1 MRGEGAKNH
10 GNLQFLKE
18 KQQKMQAA
26 HGHRTLKEKQ
36 RQEREQLILKTAE
49 EVFIANGYFDTSIDE
64 IAARVG
70 IGKGTV
76 YLHFPSKEDLVVAIL
91 TRDMEAFLQAVD
103 DAVSAPPSLTAS
115 EKLKSILHFMYNGFY
130 SKRARLL
137 SSIYHS
143 PDLQRFFMQRK
154 ESTRELWG
162 QLATRIKAILEEGKE
177 AGEFDRGI
185 PTSVMLNAFFCLQSP
200 RTYETLVV
208 GEQMSPEE
216 LVKHLGE
223 IYFKG
228 IAAVK

>member
-1 MRGEGAKNH
+1 
-10 GNLQFLKE
+10 
-18 KQQKMQAA
+18 MQAA
-26 HGHRTLKEKQ
+26 HDHRTLKEKQ

-64 IAARVG
+64 IASRVG

-76 YLHFPSKEDLVVAIL
+76 YLHFTSKEDLVVAIL
-91 TRDMEAFLQAVD
+91 TRDMQTFLQAVD
-103 DAVSAPPSLTAS
+103 DAVSAPPSLAAS
-115 EKLKSILHFMYNGFY
+115 EKLKAMLHFMYSGFY

-143 PDLQRFFMQRK
+143 PDLQRFFMQKK
-154 ESTRELWG
+154 ESMRELWE
-162 QLATRIKAILEEGKE
+162 QLATRIRAVLEEGKV
-177 AGEFDRGI
+177 AGEFDSNI

-200 RTYETLVV
+200 RTYEALVV
-208 GEQMSPEE
+208 GEQMSPDE

-228 IAAVK
+228 IAVVK

>member
-1 MRGEGAKNH
+1 
-10 GNLQFLKE
+10 
-18 KQQKMQAA
+18 MQAA

-49 EVFIANGYFDTSIDE
+49 EVFIVNGYFDTSIDE

-115 EKLKSILHFMYNGFY
+115 EKLKSILHFMYSGFY

-137 SSIYHS
+137 SSI
-143 PDLQRFFMQRK
+143 
-154 ESTRELWG
+154 
-162 QLATRIKAILEEGKE
+162 
-177 AGEFDRGI
+177 
-185 PTSVMLNAFFCLQSP
+185 
-200 RTYETLVV
+200 
-208 GEQMSPEE
+208 
-216 LVKHLGE
+216 
-223 IYFKG
+223 
-228 IAAVK
+228 

>member
-1 MRGEGAKNH
+1 
-10 GNLQFLKE
+10 
-18 KQQKMQAA
+18 MQAA
-26 HGHRTLKEKQ
+26 HEHRTLKEKQ

-64 IAARVG
+64 IASRVG

-91 TRDMEAFLQAVD
+91 TRDMQAFLQAVD
-103 DAVSAPPSLTAS
+103 DAVSASSSLTAS
-115 EKLKSILHFMYNGFY
+115 EKLKSILHFMYTGFY

-143 PDLQRFFMQRK
+143 PDLQRFFMQKK
-154 ESTRELWG
+154 ESMRELWS
-162 QLATRIKAILEEGKE
+162 QLAARIRAVLEEGK
-177 AGEFDRGI
+177 ATGEFDKDI

-200 RTYETLVV
+200 RTYEVLVV

-228 IAAVK
+228 IAAK

>member
-1 MRGEGAKNH
+1 
-10 GNLQFLKE
+10 
-18 KQQKMQAA
+18 MQAA
-26 HGHRTLKEKQ
+26 HEHRTLKEKQ

-64 IAARVG
+64 IASRVG

-91 TRDMEAFLQAVD
+91 TRDMQTFLQAVD
-103 DAVSAPPSLTAS
+103 NAVSTPSSLTAS
-115 EKLKSILHFMYNGFY
+115 EKLKAMLHFMYNGFY

-143 PDLQRFFMQRK
+143 PDLQRFFMQKK
-154 ESTRELWG
+154 ESMRELWD
-162 QLATRIKAILEEGKE
+162 QLAARIRAVLEEGKV
-177 AGEFDRGI
+177 AGEFDSNI

-200 RTYETLVV
+200 RTYEALVV
-208 GEQMSPEE
+208 GEQMSSDE

-228 IAAVK
+228 IAVVRESLA

>member
-1 MRGEGAKNH
+1 
-10 GNLQFLKE
+10 
-18 KQQKMQAA
+18 MQAA
-26 HGHRTLKEKQ
+26 HEHRTLKEKQ

-64 IAARVG
+64 IASRVG

-91 TRDMEAFLQAVD
+91 TRDMQAFLQAVD
-103 DAVSAPPSLTAS
+103 DAVSTQPSLAAS
-115 EKLKSILHFMYNGFY
+115 EKLEAILHFMYSGFY

-143 PDLQRFFMQRK
+143 PDLQRFFMQKK
-154 ESTRELWG
+154 ESMRELWA
-162 QLATRIKAILEEGKE
+162 QLADRIRAVLEEGK
-177 AGEFDRGI
+177 ATGQFDKGI
-185 PTSVMLNAFFCLQSP
+185 PTSVMLNTFFCLQSP
-200 RTYETLVV
+200 RTYEALVV

-228 IAAVK
+228 IAVK